1 MQITL
6 DVLSLLVG
14 FLLGLVVWLFFD
26 WLKTKEE
33 LKKKGGEK

>member
-14 FLLGLVVWLFFD
+14 FLFGLMVWLFFD

-33 LKKKGGEK
+33 LKKKRGE